1 MGIVGNCYVAF
12 FVDWNMF
19 VNFTE
24 HIDQHG
30 KCKFVLASESGKFN
44 EEGTGGHFPASYHS
58 WYGRGTAAYFI
69 FRVFQ
74 NLLAEW
80 ASVPRFP
87 FLGYNHFFHRH
98 RERGTKT
105 VALCTLCIFLTGI
118 PRLIRI
124 QVL

>member
-1 MGIVGNCYVAF
+1 MLAIFAI
-12 FVDWNMF
+12 
-19 VNFTE
+19 
-24 HIDQHG
+24 HIDKHG

-69 FRVFQ
+69 FEVFQ

-87 FLGYNHFFHRH
+87 FLEYYQLRHRH
-98 RERGTKT
+98 WEGGTKT
-105 VALCTLCIFLTGI
+105 FALCTLCIFLTGI
-118 PRLIRI
+118 PRLI
-124 QVL
+124 QT